1 MNLPAALKHP
11 AVCTEINVLRHKS
24 LVYKEDSEPGEGKD
38 PPWAESGRL
47 GCPALIPASE
57 EPVST
62 WSLLRQM
69 PE

>member
-1 MNLPAALKHP
+1 M
-11 AVCTEINVLRHKS
+11 CTEIDALIDVPAQNL
-24 LVYKEDSEPGEGKD
+24 LLYKEDGEPGEGKD